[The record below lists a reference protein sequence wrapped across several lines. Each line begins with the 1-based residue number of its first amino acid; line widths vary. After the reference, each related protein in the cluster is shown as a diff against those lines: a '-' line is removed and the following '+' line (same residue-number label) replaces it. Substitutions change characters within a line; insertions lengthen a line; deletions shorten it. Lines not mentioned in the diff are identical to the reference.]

1 MILGSIIALITAKA
15 NDRVS
20 MLAILQET
28 FMIRAKDAS
37 MLDETAKAPWMG
49 KDIYQFKFKKEN

>member
-1 MILGSIIALITAKA
+1 MF
-15 NDRVS
+15 
-20 MLAILQET
+20 AILQET
-28 FMIRAKDAS
+28 FLIRAKDAS